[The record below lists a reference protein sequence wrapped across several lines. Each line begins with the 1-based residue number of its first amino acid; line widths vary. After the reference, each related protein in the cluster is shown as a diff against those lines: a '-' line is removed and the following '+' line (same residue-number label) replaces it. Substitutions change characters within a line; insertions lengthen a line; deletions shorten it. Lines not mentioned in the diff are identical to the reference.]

1 MHPLTSYELAKTRA
15 ADLHRQAQRDALAR
29 AARRARRARTHRPG
43 HPAPAHPAAA
53 VRRLLA
59 ALGARTSA

>member
-1 MHPLTSYELAKTRA
+1 MYPIIGYELAKARA

-43 HPAPAHPAAA
+43 HPGPAYPAT

-59 ALGARTSA
+59 ALGTRTSA

>member
-1 MHPLTSYELAKTRA
+1 MSPLSSYELAKTRI
-15 ADLHRQAQRDALAR
+15 ADRHSQARRDALAR
-29 AARRARRARTHRPG
+29 AARQARRARTHQPG
-43 HPAPAHPAAA
+43 HPAPAHPAT

>member
-1 MHPLTSYELAKTRA
+1 MYPATGYHLAQA
-15 ADLHRQAQRDALAR
+15 HLAGLHRQAQRDALAR
-29 AARRARRARTHRPG
+29 VARRARRARTHRPG

-53 VRRLLA
+53 ARRLLA